1 MQNSPDTWK
10 IKQSEPIADCKIFK
24 VRRDLS
30 ESSKG
35 QESNFFVIENPDWVN
50 VIAMTKD
57 QKVVIIEQF
66 RHGTGEITI
75 EIPGGMVDAD
85 EEASTAAKRELV
97 EETGYTPR
105 ELISLGKCRPNPA
118 IQDNWLYHFLAVD
131 CEKTHEVEFDSTE
144 SVVTRLV
151 DFVEFS
157 EMIATEQISHS
168 AVLVAFLKSQIHLQ
182 RSIE

>member
-1 MQNSPDTWK
+1 MTNFPETWK
-10 IKQSEPIADCKIFK
+10 IKQSEHLADCKIFK

-30 ESSKG
+30 ENSSGKEG
-35 QESNFFVIENPDWVN
+35 NFYVIENPHWVN
-50 VIAMTKD
+50 VMAMTKD
-57 QKVVIIEQF
+57 QQIIVIEQF

-75 EIPGGMVDAD
+75 EIPGGMVDD
-85 EEASTAAKRELV
+85 GEEPVEAAKRELV
-97 EETGYTPR
+97 EETGFTPR
-105 ELISLGKCRPNPA
+105 EMIPLGKCRPNPA

-144 SVVTRLV
+144 NVVTRLI

-157 EMIATEQISHS
+157 DLIATEQITHS

-182 RSIE
+182 KNLE